1 MLSVYNTATVFGLNI
16 IPVEVEVD
24 ISSGLP
30 GISIVGLPDKSVE
43 EAKERVKAALQNS
56 GFSIPAKRITI
67 NLAPGDIKKEGTGFD
82 LPIAVGILT
91 AAGYI
96 PQNKSKIWIIG
107 ELALIGETRH
117 IPGILPIAQKAKE
130 LKIETLFVPAVDG
143 AEAAVIKELNVIPV
157 DNILALSFH
166 LKREETIKPQPFTKT
181 DGEKEIEYEYD
192 FAYIKGQEF
201 AKRALEIVAAG
212 GHNLLMSGPPGAGKT
227 LLARSLP
234 SILPPLSYE
243 EKIEI
248 SKIYSLSGLLQG
260 NLIRQRPF
268 RNPHHTSSAIAIIGG
283 GTVPKPGEV
292 TLAHLGILFLDEL
305 PEFPRHVLE
314 VLRQPLE
321 DGVVTIARAHS
332 SLQFPAKFTL
342 IAAKNPCPCGFYQ
355 DPKKECICSPYQINS
370 YQKRV
375 SGPLLDR
382 IDLQIEVPKLETTE
396 LTEEILAE
404 KSSQV
409 RKRVEAARLIQKNR
423 YQNETTVNANLT
435 NKQMKKYISIDY
447 EIKQFLSKAIDQ
459 FGLSARAYSKVIKT
473 SRTIADLSSSKEI
486 SIDHIAEALQY
497 RPKQGVNYM

>member
-1 MLSVYNTATVFGLNI
+1 MLAVYNSATIIGLDVI
-16 IPVEVEVD
+16 SVEVEVD

-30 GISIVGLPDKSVE
+30 GISIVGLPNKSVE
-43 EAKERVKAALQNS
+43 EAKERVKASLQNS
-56 GFSIPAKRITI
+56 GFSIPAKRMTI

-96 PQNKSKIWIIG
+96 PQAKEKTWYVG
-107 ELALIGETRH
+107 ELALTGETRH
-117 IPGILPIAQKAKE
+117 VPGILPIAQKANE
-130 LKIETLFVPAVDG
+130 LGIDTLFVPATDG
-143 AEAAVIKELNVIPV
+143 AEAAVIKGLKVIPV
-157 DNILALSFH
+157 ENILQLSFH
-166 LKREETIKPQPFTKT
+166 LKKEDVIEPQKFISSEIGKN
-181 DGEKEIEYEYD
+181 IEYDFD
-192 FAYIKGQEF
+192 FAYIKGQKF
-201 AKRALEIVAAG
+201 AKRALEIAAGG

-234 SILPPLSYE
+234 SILPSLSYE

-248 SKIYSLSGLLQG
+248 SKIYSLAGLLQG
-260 NLIRQRPF
+260 NLISMRPF

-342 IAAKNPCPCGFYQ
+342 IAAKNPCSCGFYQ
-355 DPKKECICSPYQINS
+355 DPKKDCICSPHQINN
-370 YQKRV
+370 YQKKV

-382 IDLQIEVPKLETTE
+382 IDLQIEVPKLKTVE
-396 LTEEILAE
+396 LTEEILSE
-404 KSSQV
+404 KSRDV
-409 RKRVEAARLIQKNR
+409 RKRVELARAVQNKR
-423 YQNETTVNANLT
+423 YRDTTLTNANL
-435 NKQMKKYISIDY
+435 NSKQIKKYIKLTDESKDFLAEVIDKF
-447 EIKQFLSKAIDQ
+447 E
-459 FGLSARAYSKVIKT
+459 LSARGYSKVIKV
-473 SRTIADLSSSKEI
+473 SRTIADLSNCSEI
-486 SIDHIAEALQY
+486 SVDHIAEAVQY
-497 RPKQGVNYM
+497 RPKKELI

>member
-1 MLSVYNTATVFGLNI
+1 MLSVYNSATIFGLNVI
-16 IPVEVEVD
+16 QVEVEVD

-30 GISIVGLPDKSVE
+30 GISIVGLPNKSVE
-43 EAKERVKAALQNS
+43 EAKERVKSALQNS
-56 GFSIPAKRITI
+56 GFIIPAKRMTI

-96 PQNKSKIWIIG
+96 PQTKDKIWIVG
-107 ELALIGETRH
+107 ELALTGETRH

-130 LKIETLFVPAVDG
+130 LGIKTLYVPAADG
-143 AEAAVIKELNVIPV
+143 SEAAVIKGLDVIPV
-157 DNILALSFH
+157 DNILQLSFH
-166 LKREETIKPQPFTKT
+166 LKKEDIIKLQPFISLNK
-181 DGEKEIEYEYD
+181 KEDKEFEFD
-192 FAYIKGQEF
+192 FAYIKGQDF
-201 AKRALEIVAAG
+201 AKRALEIAAAG

-234 SILPPLSYE
+234 SILPSLSYE

-248 SKIYSLSGLLQG
+248 SKIYSLAGLLPG
-260 NLIRQRPF
+260 NLISQRPF

-292 TLAHLGILFLDEL
+292 TLAHLGILFFDEL

-342 IAAKNPCPCGFYQ
+342 IAAKNPCPCGYYQ
-355 DPKKECICSPYQINS
+355 DQKKECTCSPYQINS
-370 YQKRV
+370 YQKKV

-382 IDLQIEVPKLETTE
+382 IDLQIEVPKLETVE
-396 LTEEILAE
+396 LTQEILSE
-404 KSSQV
+404 KSSSV
-409 RKRVEAARLIQKNR
+409 RKRVESARSVQNKR
-423 YQNETTVNANLT
+423 YQNATLTNANL
-435 NKQMKKYISIDY
+435 NSRQVKKYIKLDDDV
-447 EIKQFLSKAIDQ
+447 KKFLVGAIDQ
-459 FGLSARAYSKVIKT
+459 FELSARGYAKVIKV
-473 SRTIADLSSSKEI
+473 SRTIADLSGSTEI
-486 SIDHIAEALQY
+486 SADNIAEALQY
-497 RPKQGVNYM
+497 RPKKDTI